1 MTLSVCLFDMLLL
14 FLKYDVLLLVSVWH
28 VHMPR
33 SFSLSSHKKGIK
45 CSTTLT
51 SSQLTI
57 YIDIIMY

>member
-33 SFSLSSHKKGIK
+33 SFSLSSHKKESIVQQL
-45 CSTTLT
+45 SLVHNSQYILTL
-51 SSQLTI
+51 
-57 YIDIIMY
+57 